1 MRPFW
6 TFQLFLTAASAI
18 VLAGTG
24 CGRSASAV
32 HHDGATTADALA
44 SAGGTLSGSGGS
56 GSQGSAG
63 TGASGAT
70 SPGGSSGTAFGGAG
84 GSGGT
89 AVGAAAGAGSGGAGA
104 TAVGG
109 GTAFGGAGGTVTGG
123 AGGAKTGGSA
133 EADGTVTGGT
143 PVLTG
148 GTSTGRTAT
157 GGMAAGGA
165 GGLAGTTGAAGGA
178 AGCPTDCSAT
188 SCGAAMRPVCDPTTR
203 QCGCGYDCTDNPA
216 WCAARESC
224 MSVCSPGGGCV
235 CKGSCVAEGQVSIF
249 RGCCPGLVQVF
260 YYQDT
265 TTCTN
270 PEGAGFI
277 VCTACGDQKCGLG
290 ENLCN
295 CPEDCQ

>member
-6 TFQLFLTAASAI
+6 TFQLFLTAAGAV

-32 HHDGATTADALA
+32 HHDGAPTADALA
-44 SAGGTLSGSGGS
+44 STGDTLSGSGGS
-56 GSQGSAG
+56 
-63 TGASGAT
+63 AS
-70 SPGGSSGTAFGGAG
+70 
-84 GSGGT
+84 
-89 AVGAAAGAGSGGAGA
+89 
-104 TAVGG
+104 
-109 GTAFGGAGGTVTGG
+109 GGAGGTATGG
-123 AGGAKTGGSA
+123 AGGAKTGGSG
-133 EADGTVTGGT
+133 EAGGSGGT

-188 SCGAAMRPVCDPTTR
+188 SCGAPTRPVCDPTTR
-203 QCGCGYDCTDNPA
+203 QCACGHDCTDNPT
-216 WCAARESC
+216 WCAALESC

-235 CKGSCVAEGQVSIF
+235 CKGSCVAEGQVSAF
-249 RGCCPGLVQVF
+249 RGCCPGLVQVA

-265 TTCTN
+265 TSCTN

-290 ENLCN
+290 ENPCN